1 MRGCGGSSVGRASTC
16 LTSGRTC
23 ICVPED
29 PVKKGDV
36 VVHTFNLSTWEVER
50 NGWGEREK
58 EGKGGRKERR
68 KREGRKRIVFS
79 LDSVFSI
86 VDETLSGVS
95 ATHTGF

>member
-29 PVKKGDV
+29 PVKKGDM

-50 NGWGEREK
+50 NGWGERERK
-58 EGKGGRKERR
+58 RGREGGRKGGKERGE
-68 KREGRKRIVFS
+68 KELF
-79 LDSVFSI
+79 FP
-86 VDETLSGVS
+86 
-95 ATHTGF
+95 